1 MSLFIILLAA
11 GEGKRLES
19 NTPKPFH
26 KINNKTLL
34 EHSVNAF
41 KDFQKIKKT
50 IVVYNARNIKY
61 LNKLNLK
68 NIIKVKG
75 GNTRQESVF
84 NALKKIRKKNCKKVI
99 IHDIARPSPPKKLIN
114 NLINKL
120 KNNDAVIPVIK
131 TNDSTKRADENFI
144 FKNIK
149 RNNLR
154 FAQTPQGFTFKKI
167 YEKHKENKNILFDDD
182 SVYLLKPV

>member
-1 MSLFIILLAA
+1 MSLFLILLAA

-84 NALKKIRKKNCKKVI
+84 NALKKIRKK
-99 IHDIARPSPPKKLIN
+99 KL
-114 NLINKL
+114 
-120 KNNDAVIPVIK
+120 
-131 TNDSTKRADENFI
+131 
-144 FKNIK
+144 
-149 RNNLR
+149 
-154 FAQTPQGFTFKKI
+154 
-167 YEKHKENKNILFDDD
+167 
-182 SVYLLKPV
+182 